1 MINFYGR
8 KDLIKGRIRNIKKMV
23 LKIAADH
30 NKTIHS
36 IDYILI
42 DDEAL
47 LEINRSALN
56 HDYYTDIITFDYS
69 QHNMLEGEIYIS
81 YDRVKENAEKFND
94 PFHVELLRV
103 VFHGVLHMVG
113 YKDKTRI
120 QKTKMRESENHYLN
134 LYAKL

>member
-1 MINFYGR
+1 MINFYGK
-8 KDLIKGRIRNIKKMV
+8 KDLIKGRIKNIKKV
-23 LKIAADH
+23 ILKIASDH
-30 NKTIHS
+30 NKTISS
-36 IDYILI
+36 IDYIFI

-69 QHNMLEGEIYIS
+69 NRNLLEGEIYIS
-81 YDRVKENAEKFND
+81 YDRVKENAVHFND

-103 VFHGVLHMVG
+103 IFHGVLHMVG
-113 YKDKTRI
+113 HKDKTQI
-120 QKTKMRESENHYLN
+120 QKTKMREYENHYLN